1 MKEGQQET
9 IILVDD
15 NLANLRVGKNVLSE
29 KYNVFTAPSAGKM
42 FSLLIKNRPDMI
54 LLDIEMPEMN
64 GYEAIKLLKSNP
76 ETQHIPV
83 IFLTA
88 KTETEDEV
96 KGFNLGAIDYI
107 TKPLVP
113 QLLLKRIEIHLL
125 AEAQKQVLRFQK
137 EEFKSVL
144 NLDAE
149 FNHIQDLD
157 ILLERILFEA
167 RRVVHADAG
176 SLYIRELVKENN
188 KTVEMLTIKYSQ
200 NHTLQ
205 KELPPGKK
213 LVYSVFKIPIDDKT
227 ISGYCALTRKLVNVP
242 DVYNLPADV
251 SFSYSTNYDKIAGYK
266 TTSILTLPLVT
277 AEGRLLG
284 VLQMINAKD
293 KNDNIVS
300 FDKDDELLISH
311 FASNAIF
318 VLQQTYIFNAMI
330 LRMIRMAELRDPKET
345 GTHVNR
351 VAGYTLEIY
360 NGWAR
365 RQGISE
371 EEQDKFRDTLKI
383 GAMLHDVGKVA
394 ISDMILKK
402 PGRFT
407 PEEYLIMQ
415 FHTVWGS
422 KLFNDPLS
430 PLDSIAKDI
439 ALTHHENWDGSGYPG
454 WVDLDAIEID
464 EQGCAKT
471 NPIKTN
477 EDGKAVGKKGEEIP
491 LWGRIVALADVYDA
505 LCSKRVYKEPWTEE
519 DVLTEI
525 KKMRGTKFDP
535 ELVDV
540 FFEIYSNIKLVRTL
554 YPETE

>member
-1 MKEGQQET
+1 M
-9 IILVDD
+9 
-15 NLANLRVGKNVLSE
+15 
-29 KYNVFTAPSAGKM
+29 
-42 FSLLIKNRPDMI
+42 
-54 LLDIEMPEMN
+54 
-64 GYEAIKLLKSNP
+64 
-76 ETQHIPV
+76 
-83 IFLTA
+83 
-88 KTETEDEV
+88 
-96 KGFNLGAIDYI
+96 
-107 TKPLVP
+107 
-113 QLLLKRIEIHLL
+113 